1 MSAAWSGKADC
12 KPSFA
17 QVISCQ
23 ALLPERWAMSSSG
36 TGIGGG
42 YSDAPAEAFM
52 FEADVK
58 AMVVCLVIQLGNLQ
72 EVLKDYQNPNGK
84 YNKLIQAVSLAQK
97 LNVDNPFAA
106 DMLAKFVLRS
116 DDSSL
121 PLIYLGIVLFLFYR
135 CCNSTP
141 SATKWETQIER
152 VSSLPIRWKS
162 AFCAW
167 KTLVVSSLSSRHRTP
182 GGIRSQLSRTRS
194 CLNPCKPR

>member
-1 MSAAWSGKADC
+1 
-12 KPSFA
+12 
-17 QVISCQ
+17 
-23 ALLPERWAMSSSG
+23 MSSSG

-106 DMLAKFVLRS
+106 DMLAK
-116 DDSSL
+116 
-121 PLIYLGIVLFLFYR
+121 LF
-135 CCNSTP
+135 C
-141 SATKWETQIER
+141 
-152 VSSLPIRWKS
+152 
-162 AFCAW
+162 
-167 KTLVVSSLSSRHRTP
+167 VVMTAH
-182 GGIRSQLSRTRS
+182 
-194 CLNPCKPR
+194 CH